1 MKIADLLRPEHVV
14 VPLTAG
20 TLRDAALA
28 LVERLAAAG
37 AVEDADKLRARIE
50 EERGEDIVALGD
62 RAFLLHY
69 RTDAAS
75 DLTLAIGVSPTPI
88 RRQVTESETQEA
100 RIVLLILAPP
110 RLAARYLQLLGAL
123 GRMLSSPAA
132 VEALLAAE
140 GPQALVARTDLWQ
153 QDIPE
158 HLVVR
163 DIMSEGPRTTHPDT
177 PLRDAARDLGRSR
190 VGALP
195 VLDGDGLLVGI
206 LTERELL
213 RHMLSAAIL
222 GGAGHHPPV
231 SGTAAR
237 RTVRDVMTRQVLA
250 VSPEQPLAEVA
261 SLMSNKDV
269 EGVPVVREGHLVGF
283 LSRGDIIRKL
293 IGS

>member
-1 MKIADLLRPEHVV
+1 MKIADLLRREHVV
-14 VPLTAG
+14 VPLQAD
-20 TLRDAALA
+20 TLRAAALTLA
-28 LVERLAAAG
+28 DRLADVG
-37 AVEDADKLRARIE
+37 AVEDADKLRARIA

-69 RTDAAS
+69 RTDAAAE
-75 DLTLAIGVSPTPI
+75 LVVAIGVSPVPI
-88 RRQVTESETQEA
+88 RREVTESETQEA

-123 GRMLSSPAA
+123 GKLLSTPAA
-132 VEALLAAE
+132 VDSILAANSPAELLAQSE
-140 GPQALVARTDLWQ
+140 LWQ
-153 QDIPE
+153 QEIPE

-163 DIMSEGPRTTHPDT
+163 DIMSEGPRVTGPDT

-195 VLDGDGLLVGI
+195 VLDGDGLLIGM

-213 RHMLSAAIL
+213 RHMLTAAIL
-222 GGAGHHPPV
+222 GGAGHHPPGPALV
-231 SGTAAR
+231 R

-250 VSPEQPLAEVA
+250 VSPEQPLAEAA
-261 SLMSNKDV
+261 SLMTNKDV
-269 EGVPVVREGHLVGF
+269 EGVPVVREGRLVGF

-293 IGS
+293 IGT